1 MYLSWLLR
9 GVAAEASCDP
19 GPVGVALMSGNVL
32 QLAANGFLFDLYL
45 DPAQNFSGKAFALTS
60 DGSGDYF
67 IALSQTIISAG
78 TAFISAGQ
86 SSSGIDVVSGGTLV
100 VLSGGTALETT
111 VGGGLEIVSSG
122 GIDSGAQIFGGEQ
135 DVFGIAGGGTVFGG
149 SQVIEGGGT
158 ASNTTIANGGTL
170 VVSAGGLAD
179 PTTILGGGLEIIS
192 ARGSD
197 RGALLSGGEQD
208 VYGNAGGA
216 TIFADSQV
224 IESGAA
230 RATPLLRAAARS
242 MCSVAVR
249 PIRRGFRPGVR
260 RPSAP
265 ALRTPGHGF
274 RAARSWSTGLRAG
287 R

>member
-1 MYLSWLLR
+1 
-9 GVAAEASCDP
+9 
-19 GPVGVALMSGNVL
+19 
-32 QLAANGFLFDLYL
+32 
-45 DPAQNFSGKAFALTS
+45 
-60 DGSGDYF
+60 
-67 IALSQTIISAG
+67 
-78 TAFISAGQ
+78 
-86 SSSGIDVVSGGTLV
+86 V

-230 RATPLLRAAARS
+230 GATPLFRGGGTLDVLSGGSANSARIS
-242 MCSVAVR
+242 AGGTEAVSAGATDSGAR
-249 PIRRGFRPGVR
+249 VSSGAQLVYGFASRTIVFTGAQLVGPGGTASGTTISSGGTEIVNSAGMASGTTISR
-260 RPSAP
+260 LRPSP
-265 ALRTPGHGF
+265 AAVWLNSP
-274 RAARSWSTGLRAG
+274 AA
-287 R
+287 

>member
-1 MYLSWLLR
+1 M
-9 GVAAEASCDP
+9 ASRSFP
-19 GPVGVALMSGNVL
+19 
-32 QLAANGFLFDLYL
+32 
-45 DPAQNFSGKAFALTS
+45 
-60 DGSGDYF
+60 
-67 IALSQTIISAG
+67 
-78 TAFISAGQ
+78 
-86 SSSGIDVVSGGTLV
+86 
-100 VLSGGTALETT
+100 
-111 VGGGLEIVSSG
+111 
-122 GIDSGAQIFGGEQ
+122 QIFGGEQ

-158 ASNTTIANGGTL
+158 ASNATIANGGTL

-230 RATPLLRAAARS
+230 GATPLLRGGGTLDVLSGGSANSARIS
-242 MCSVAVR
+242 AGGTEAVSAGATDAGAR
-249 PIRRGFRPGVR
+249 VSGGAQLVYGFA
-260 RPSAP
+260 S
-265 ALRTPGHGF
+265 RTLQLLSGNTYVGLELWK
-274 RAARSWSTGLRAG
+274 RAWG
-287 R
+287 

>member
-1 MYLSWLLR
+1 
-9 GVAAEASCDP
+9 VATRSFP
-19 GPVGVALMSGNVL
+19 
-32 QLAANGFLFDLYL
+32 
-45 DPAQNFSGKAFALTS
+45 
-60 DGSGDYF
+60 
-67 IALSQTIISAG
+67 
-78 TAFISAGQ
+78 
-86 SSSGIDVVSGGTLV
+86 
-100 VLSGGTALETT
+100 
-111 VGGGLEIVSSG
+111 
-122 GIDSGAQIFGGEQ
+122 QIFGGEQ

-230 RATPLLRAAARS
+230 GATPLLRGGGTLDVLSGGSANSARIS
-242 MCSVAVR
+242 AGGTEAVSAGYGL
-249 PIRRGFRPGVR
+249 RG
-260 RPSAP
+260 
-265 ALRTPGHGF
+265 TGF
-274 RAARSWSTGLRAG
+274 GRRAAGLRVCEQDDSVHRRATCRAG
-287 R
+287 RHRERDNDLKRRNGDRQFRGHGERDHDLALATVSSGGVVELTGCLSASRITLLSGATLDVTSGYTLSSYALGKGIVSSE

>member
-1 MYLSWLLR
+1 M
-9 GVAAEASCDP
+9 
-19 GPVGVALMSGNVL
+19 
-32 QLAANGFLFDLYL
+32 
-45 DPAQNFSGKAFALTS
+45 
-60 DGSGDYF
+60 
-67 IALSQTIISAG
+67 
-78 TAFISAGQ
+78 
-86 SSSGIDVVSGGTLV
+86 
-100 VLSGGTALETT
+100 
-111 VGGGLEIVSSG
+111 
-122 GIDSGAQIFGGEQ
+122 
-135 DVFGIAGGGTVFGG
+135 FGIAGGGTVFGG

-260 RPSAP
+260 RPSATDAGARVSGGAQLVYGFATRTIVFTGAQLVGP
-265 ALRTPGHGF
+265 GGTASGTTILSASRITLLSGATLDVTSGYTLSSYALGKGIVVLGMKLAGF
-274 RAARSWSTGLRAG
+274 VAATNVRPPMMRAG
-287 R
+287 APNDGTASRSRPIWCCKPLLSWKILTGAQSPARFGFKPNAQVTPLRG

>member
-1 MYLSWLLR
+1 
-9 GVAAEASCDP
+9 VASRSFP
-19 GPVGVALMSGNVL
+19 
-32 QLAANGFLFDLYL
+32 
-45 DPAQNFSGKAFALTS
+45 
-60 DGSGDYF
+60 
-67 IALSQTIISAG
+67 
-78 TAFISAGQ
+78 
-86 SSSGIDVVSGGTLV
+86 
-100 VLSGGTALETT
+100 
-111 VGGGLEIVSSG
+111 
-122 GIDSGAQIFGGEQ
+122 QIFGGEQ

-158 ASNTTIANGGTL
+158 ASNATIANGGTL

>member
-1 MYLSWLLR
+1 
-9 GVAAEASCDP
+9 
-19 GPVGVALMSGNVL
+19 
-32 QLAANGFLFDLYL
+32 
-45 DPAQNFSGKAFALTS
+45 
-60 DGSGDYF
+60 
-67 IALSQTIISAG
+67 
-78 TAFISAGQ
+78 
-86 SSSGIDVVSGGTLV
+86 
-100 VLSGGTALETT
+100 
-111 VGGGLEIVSSG
+111 
-122 GIDSGAQIFGGEQ
+122 
-135 DVFGIAGGGTVFGG
+135 VFGIAGGGTVFGG

-230 RATPLLRAAARS
+230 RATFLF
-242 MCSVAVR
+242 VT
-249 PIRRGFRPGVR
+249 RRE
-260 RPSAP
+260 
-265 ALRTPGHGF
+265 
-274 RAARSWSTGLRAG
+274 
-287 R
+287 